1 MGLVQTPRQKTVCSR
16 GEARPALSRTRSPS
30 SGPLQSRHPGV
41 TAERVRA
48 RRGRATFRLC
58 DDGTRRPRDAGELG
72 VGCGGTQGP
81 HSTELTPD
89 VAALGV
95 TAVTTRGWRA
105 AGQVSTGRSMWL
117 RVPAARLCPHLQCP
131 CGSTVPQPAAG
142 EAARSRRH
150 PEEPAAGSFT
160 DSALCCCSLRSRAS
174 RSWAAFSWED
184 GAQAAEGSP
193 FQGSREDR
201 LHARVLTVHLPTP
214 QAPSSLTDSS
224 QGGAR
229 LRPFTK

>member
-41 TAERVRA
+41 TAERARA

-58 DDGTRRPRDAGELG
+58 DDGTRRLRDAGERGEEPEGPTPRSSPRTSRRNCCNDERLA
-72 VGCGGTQGP
+72 GCG
-81 HSTELTPD
+81 
-89 VAALGV
+89 
-95 TAVTTRGWRA
+95 
-105 AGQVSTGRSMWL
+105 AGQHWPQHVAS
-117 RVPAARLCPHLQCP
+117 CP
-131 CGSTVPQPAAG
+131 CGSTLPPPAAG

-174 RSWAAFSWED
+174 RSWAAFS
-184 GAQAAEGSP
+184 
-193 FQGSREDR
+193 
-201 LHARVLTVHLPTP
+201 
-214 QAPSSLTDSS
+214 
-224 QGGAR
+224 
-229 LRPFTK
+229 